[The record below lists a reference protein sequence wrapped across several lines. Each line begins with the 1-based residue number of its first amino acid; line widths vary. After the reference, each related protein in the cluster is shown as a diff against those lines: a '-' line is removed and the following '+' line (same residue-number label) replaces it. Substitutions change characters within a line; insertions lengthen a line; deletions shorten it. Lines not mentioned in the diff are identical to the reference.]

1 MASAVKSFVIYSRLI
16 GLVSKMSRVGNA
28 AIKIPLGVAIQISG
42 DAVNASRGSVSLTC
56 FLPEGLSLHIDDV
69 AKTATVVR
77 SSDEPRLRSLHG
89 LVRSLLANNLRGL
102 VLPWEKRL
110 EIVGVGYQA
119 SLTSGVLNLSVG
131 FADLVKIP
139 VPHGVLCVVP
149 DSTHVTISGADRQ
162 LVGQMAANVRS
173 VRPPEPYKG
182 KGIRYMN
189 EHVKRKSGKAFG
201 S

>member
-139 VPHGVLCVVP
+139 VPDGVLCVVP

-162 LVGQMAANVRS
+162 LVGQVAANVRS